1 MIWQIAKDEAGVDRL
16 KERVDGKKLTP
27 AEKQA
32 AKKAA
37 FAAKQAEEKGNLFPS
52 VSLPSLPF

>member
-16 KERVDGKKLTP
+16 KERADGKKLTP

-52 VSLPSLPF
+52 VSLPF